1 MAEDHQ
7 HDRDGG
13 EHAHSHTT
21 LDAELA
27 SHAAAVRAIWVSVVG
42 LGLTAAFQ
50 LGIVAIS
57 GSAGL
62 FADAQHNVGDVAG
75 TAALW
80 VGFMLSRRP
89 SSDRFTYGWRRAEDL
104 AGLFIVLAIV
114 VSAVLAGWD
123 SVTALLDEGHVVR
136 NTGAAFGAALVGAVG
151 NEAVA
156 IYKIRVGRRIGSS
169 PLIADGQHARV
180 DGLVSLGAA
189 VGVAGVWLGVP
200 VADPLAG
207 LAITGVIV
215 WILVR
220 TGRDVLVRN
229 LDAVDPGVVARIRAV
244 ATGVDGVL
252 DVHGVRARHAG
263 RSLLVQLHADVD
275 GDQPLRDAHAIG
287 EEVRHA
293 LVHEF
298 PALHEVDIHLDPDGD
313 DDAHGVTAHHFGD
326 GATDRP
332 DAPDR
337 DDPTD

>member
-1 MAEDHQ
+1 MTPQRASGHDDGHDDPEEADH
-7 HDRDGG
+7 
-13 EHAHSHTT
+13 EHAHGHSHST

-27 SHAAAVRAIWVSVVG
+27 THAAAVRAIWVSVAG

-50 LGIVAIS
+50 LVIVAIS

-62 FADAQHNVGDVAG
+62 FADALHNVGDVAG

-80 VGFMLSRRP
+80 VGFKLSRRP
-89 SSDRFTYGWRRAEDL
+89 TSDRFTYGWRRAEDL

-123 SVTALLDEGHVVR
+123 SVAALLDEGHTVR
-136 NTGAAFGAALVGAVG
+136 NLGAAFGAALVGAVG

-156 IYKIRVGRRIGSS
+156 IYKIRVGRRIESA

-180 DGLVSLGAA
+180 DGLVSLAA
-189 VGVAGVWLGVP
+189 AAGVAGVWLGVP

-207 LAITGVIV
+207 LAITVVIV

-220 TGRDVLVRN
+220 TARDVLVRN
-229 LDAVDPGVVARIRAV
+229 LDAVDPDVVARIRAV
-244 ATGVDGVL
+244 ATAVDGVL
-252 DVHGVRARHAG
+252 AVHGVRARHAG

-275 GDQPLRDAHAIG
+275 GALPLRDAHAIG

-298 PALHEVDIHLDPDGD
+298 PALHEVDVHLDPDGD
-313 DDAHGVTAHHFGD
+313 DDAHGLTAHHFGD
-326 GATDRP
+326 GAAD
-332 DAPDR
+332 
-337 DDPTD
+337 